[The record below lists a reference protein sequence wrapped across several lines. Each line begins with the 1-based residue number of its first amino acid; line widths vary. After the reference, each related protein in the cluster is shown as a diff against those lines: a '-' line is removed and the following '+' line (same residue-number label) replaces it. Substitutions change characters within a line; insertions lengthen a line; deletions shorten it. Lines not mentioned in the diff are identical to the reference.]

1 MRSKYSHN
9 CHLDASHR
17 SCVCKSDSRL
27 QKYLHYYHK
36 IYALFIIP
44 SLNYA
49 RAIFQT
55 IECARPS
62 LSSVSTISQI
72 CIAHSEFCERLRP
85 SKRARACD
93 EDASASSRDQPH
105 RFRTSLPFRTLEW
118 HHKKWNVYMAAT
130 CHVVLY
136 IWLAGR
142 LKRVYNFCE
151 ILHCQQKVFYMSI

>member
-9 CHLDASHR
+9 CHLDALHR
-17 SCVCKSDSRL
+17 AFVCNCDSRL
-27 QKYLHYYHK
+27 QKYLLYYHK
-36 IYALFIIP
+36 IYALIIIP

-85 SKRARACD
+85 SKRAQACD

-105 RFRTSLPFRTLEW
+105 HPSLPFRTLEW
-118 HHKKWNVYMAAT
+118 HHKKIKCIHGCYLPCSTLYM
-130 CHVVLY
+130 V
-136 IWLAGR
+136 G
-142 LKRVYNFCE
+142 
-151 ILHCQQKVFYMSI
+151 